1 MTREEFMREAEMEI
15 NDCWSRQRNR
25 LMNLVQRAWA
35 EGKRNAEIN
44 GVVGIV
50 KDALNKLDITEH
62 DPAVDGSLEDWT
74 RSEQE

>member
-1 MTREEFMREAEMEI
+1 MTREEFMREAEREI

-44 GVVGIV
+44 GVTQIIL
-50 KDALNKLDITEH
+50 DAVNQLNTEKP
-62 DPAVDGSLEDWT
+62 DTAVEGSLEDWT
-74 RSEQE
+74 RGEQE

>member
-1 MTREEFMREAEMEI
+1 MTREEFMREAEREI

-44 GVVGIV
+44 GVTQIIL
-50 KDALNKLDITEH
+50 DAVNQLQKPEI
-62 DPAVDGSLEDWT
+62 AVEGSLEDWT
-74 RSEQE
+74 RGEQE